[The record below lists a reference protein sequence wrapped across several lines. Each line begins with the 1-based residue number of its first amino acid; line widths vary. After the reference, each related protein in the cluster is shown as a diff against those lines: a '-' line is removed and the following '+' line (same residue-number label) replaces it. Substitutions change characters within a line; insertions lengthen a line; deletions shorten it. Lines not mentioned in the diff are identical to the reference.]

1 MKVMATT
8 RVTCP
13 ICLRLPGWVC
23 CSVALGS
30 SLVIYQ
36 EAVENGC
43 TLAQHFPLKKKKI
56 PFLKCFQIFYIS
68 FPFLSF
74 QPPPFSSPP
83 CGPGDHPV
91 SLHDI
96 MREN

>member
-1 MKVMATT
+1 MAAHWLS
-8 RVTCP
+8 
-13 ICLRLPGWVC
+13 IFLFL
-23 CSVALGS
+23 
-30 SLVIYQ
+30 
-36 EAVENGC
+36 
-43 TLAQHFPLKKKKI
+43 KKI

>member
-1 MKVMATT
+1 MAPHWLSIF
-8 RVTCP
+8 C
-13 ICLRLPGWVC
+13 
-23 CSVALGS
+23 
-30 SLVIYQ
+30 
-36 EAVENGC
+36 
-43 TLAQHFPLKKKKI
+43 LKKKKRKAFS
-56 PFLKCFQIFYIS
+56 FLKCFQIFYIS

-74 QPPPFSSPP
+74 QPPPFFFPP